1 MSLSQAL
8 QPTSALERARIIVFR
23 RFGNRPVDA
32 VDWQIKGPDQFFTFH
47 LGGSEPLRVQV
58 NAAHGLIINVESDE
72 EDFFVRLHSGEI
84 VGDGGKVL
92 GLGWGLGLTR
102 ATSATDE
109 RGVSRLFDVII
120 GDRTVQWRRDDQKIL
135 SIEHLNR

>member
-92 GLGWGLGLTR
+92 GLGRGGLTR

-109 RGVSRLFDVII
+109 RGISCLFEVIV
-120 GDRTVQWRRDDQKIL
+120 GDRTVKWRRDHRKIS